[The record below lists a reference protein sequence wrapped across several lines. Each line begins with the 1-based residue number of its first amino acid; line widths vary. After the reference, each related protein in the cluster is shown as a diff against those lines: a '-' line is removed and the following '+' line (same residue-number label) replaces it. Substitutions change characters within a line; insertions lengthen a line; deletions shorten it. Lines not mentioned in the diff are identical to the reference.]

1 MFDAIMSRRLIL
13 MFSILLLVLTAQP
26 TAAAGV
32 WGTRPLLS
40 YFALTASL
48 EIPFKQGTGL
58 TAYETRL
65 VEYISRQEA
74 EALSRLDRL
83 SQPVIQDP
91 GLDLAEKQR
100 RIAALGYNRQ
110 VDAIVYT
117 SDLRLRQSLTEAA
130 YDNLVNGIER
140 RWPIEQ
146 RLHGTARLRMSSN
159 LTGVRSYEVF
169 ATRYD
174 SKGAYTVALP
184 DQCLKFANGGL
195 HMCDSKGYIAGAGYS
210 VAISYKSGLGV
221 RVGEAGPWNIEDNYW
236 ASAVDPQPR
245 RMFADLPV
253 GMPEAQ
259 AAYFNGYNGGKD
271 QYGRKVTSPFAID
284 LAFKVGDDIGL
295 PAKKNDW
302 ITVSFLWTKDWG
314 SKPGKQAGNTP
325 GATLVPGSVPVTPS
339 ELILS
344 VELATPAADGSIIH
358 IVKSGQTLWT
368 IAVAY
373 RVRVAQIQ
381 FLNNMGQT
389 VVIYEGQKLKIK
401 EAGPTWTP
409 VPGTAV
415 SSGATETPQPPTET
429 PTPPL
434 PVRQTQKA
442 ERRTHIAASAENLTR
457 TVSAVTE
464 TATTANQF
472 LSTTGSPTHAV
483 DTASLGGSSNSY
495 NFSDRRLLIGALILA
510 LGGALIFGLGWL
522 FGTQSK
528 KKPAEKP

>member
-1 MFDAIMSRRLIL
+1 MISRRFIL
-13 MFSILLLVLTAQP
+13 AFFISTLLLTVQP
-26 TAAAGV
+26 TKAASV

-48 EIPFKQGTGL
+48 QMPLRQGANL
-58 TAYETRL
+58 TDYEMGL
-65 VEYISRQEA
+65 VEDIAQQEI
-74 EALSRLDRL
+74 EALLRLDQR
-83 SQPVIQDP
+83 SRPVIDNP
-91 GLDLAEKQR
+91 TLSLVEKQR
-100 RIAALGYNRQ
+100 RLVAMGYNRR
-110 VDAIVYT
+110 VDAIVYAT
-117 SDLRLRQSLTEAA
+117 DMRLRQSLPATA
-130 YDNLVNGIER
+130 YNRLLSWIER
-140 RWPIEQ
+140 RWPVEQ
-146 RLHGTARLRMSSN
+146 MLHGFARSGRMDIFA
-159 LTGVRSYEVF
+159 GIRSYEVF

-174 SKGAYTVALP
+174 SKGRYTVALP

-195 HMCDSKGYIAGAGYS
+195 HLCDSKGYTAGAGYS

-221 RVGEAGPWNIEDNYW
+221 MVGESGPWNIEDNFW

-271 QYGRKVTSPFAID
+271 QYGRKVTGPFAID

-314 SKPGKQAGNTP
+314 SKSAIQAGDTP
-325 GATLVPGSVPVTPS
+325 GATQAPGSVPSTPS
-339 ELILS
+339 ELIQAI
-344 VELATPAADGSIIH
+344 ELATPAADGSITH
-358 IVKSGQTLWT
+358 LVKAGQTLWA

-373 RVRVAQIQ
+373 KVRVAEIQ
-381 FLNNMGQT
+381 FLNNLGQT

-409 VPGTAV
+409 VLETGV
-415 SSGATETPQPPTET
+415 SSGATDSPLVPTET

-442 ERRTHIAASAENLTR
+442 ARRTALAG
-457 TVSAVTE
+457 TE
-464 TATTANQF
+464 TSSTSASP
-472 LSTTGSPTHAV
+472 LSTTT
-483 DTASLGGSSNSY
+483 TSLANPVSSSSNLLPTKGTSTPGGIAEKLHY
-495 NFSDRRLLIGALILA
+495 SDRGLLIGALILA
-510 LGGALIFGLGWL
+510 AGGALLFGLGWL
-522 FGTQSK
+522 FGAK
-528 KKPAEKP
+528 NKRMPDNK

>member
-1 MFDAIMSRRLIL
+1 MIPRRLIL
-13 MFSILLLVLTAQP
+13 ALFLLAMLLTAQP

-48 EIPFKQGTGL
+48 EAPIRRGAGL
-58 TAYETRL
+58 TDYEMGM
-65 VEYISRQEA
+65 VENIARQEM
-74 EALSRLDRL
+74 EALLRLDQL
-83 SQPVIQDP
+83 SRPVIDDP
-91 GLDLAEKQR
+91 ALSLVEKQR
-100 RIAALGYNRQ
+100 RIVAMGYNPQ
-110 VDAIVYT
+110 VDAIIYT
-117 SDLRLRQSLTEAA
+117 SDLRLRQGLPETT
-130 YDNLVNGIER
+130 YTRLVSWVER
-140 RWPIEQ
+140 RWSVEQ
-146 RLHGTARLRMSSN
+146 ALHGIARSRMMSD
-159 LTGVRSYEVF
+159 LLGVRSYEVF

-174 SKGAYTVALP
+174 SKGAYTIALP

-195 HMCDSKGYIAGAGYS
+195 HLCDSEGYTAGAGYS

-221 RVGEAGPWNIEDNYW
+221 MVGESGPWNIDDNYW
-236 ASAVDPQPR
+236 ASAADPQPR

-271 QYGRKVTSPFAID
+271 QYGRKVTGPFAID

-314 SKPGKQAGNTP
+314 SKPVKQAGNTP
-325 GATLVPGSVPVTPS
+325 GVTQVPGAVPATAS
-339 ELILS
+339 ELILA
-344 VELATPAADGSIIH
+344 VELAAPDADGSITH
-358 IVKSGQTLWT
+358 IVKAGQTLWA

-373 RVRVAQIQ
+373 KVRVAQIQ
-381 FLNNMGQT
+381 FMNNLGQT

-409 VPGTAV
+409 VPGISASLD
-415 SSGATETPQPPTET
+415 SSDTPQAATAT

-442 ERRTHIAASAENLTR
+442 GRRIASTATAASQTK
-457 TVSAVTE
+457 SAVSVAQTPFL
-464 TATTANQF
+464 TNQVTDAA
-472 LSTTGSPTHAV
+472 STTPSGISTPTSGEL
-483 DTASLGGSSNSY
+483 TNSLLFSN
-495 NFSDRRLLIGALILA
+495 RGLLTGALILA
-510 LGGALIFGLGWL
+510 VGGALLFGLGWL
-522 FGTQSK
+522 SGARSK
-528 KKPAEKP
+528 KKS

>member
-1 MFDAIMSRRLIL
+1 MSRRLIL
-13 MFSILLLVLTAQP
+13 LLFTLLLVLTAQP
-26 TAAAGV
+26 AAAAGV

-48 EIPFKQGTGL
+48 EIPFKRGTGL
-58 TAYETRL
+58 TVNETRL
-65 VEYISRQEA
+65 VEYIARQEA
-74 EALSRLDRL
+74 QALSRLDWL
-83 SQPVIQDP
+83 SQAAIQDP
-91 GLDLAEKQR
+91 GLSLAEKQR
-100 RIAALGYNRQ
+100 RIAVLGYNQQ
-110 VDAIVYT
+110 VEAIVYA
-117 SDLRLRQSLTEAA
+117 SDLRLRQSLPGAA
-130 YDNLVNGIER
+130 YANLVSWIER
-140 RWPIEQ
+140 RWPVEQ
-146 RLHGTARLRMSSN
+146 RLHGTARSRMLSY

-195 HMCDSKGYIAGAGYS
+195 HLCDSKGYTAGAGYS

-221 RVGEAGPWNIEDNYW
+221 MVGEAGPWNIEDNYW
-236 ASAVDPQPR
+236 ASAGDPQPR

-253 GMPEAQ
+253 GIPEAQ

-271 QYGRKVTSPFAID
+271 QYGRKVTGPFAID

-314 SKPGKQAGNTP
+314 GKPGKQAGNTP
-325 GATLVPGSVPVTPS
+325 GATLAPGSVPATAS

-358 IVKSGQTLWT
+358 VVKSGQTLWA

-373 RVRVAQIQ
+373 QVRVAQIQ
-381 FLNNMGQT
+381 FLNNLGQT

-415 SSGATETPQPPTET
+415 SSGATATPPPPTET

-442 ERRTHIAASAENLTR
+442 ARRTLVAATAESMTRTASAEP
-457 TVSAVTE
+457 A
-464 TATTANQF
+464 TATTTNQF
-472 LSTTGSPTHAV
+472 LSTTSSSAQAVKTETITGSTNF
-483 DTASLGGSSNSY
+483 LR
-495 NFSDRRLLIGALILA
+495 FSDRGLLTGALILA
-510 LGGALIFGLGWL
+510 LGGALLFGLGWL
-522 FGTQSK
+522 FGAQSK
-528 KKPAEKP
+528 EKPEQKK